1 MNWIYDPWPWY
12 IGGPLIAFVMLLL
25 LLSEK
30 KFGMSSNLRTIC
42 AAFGAGKSTPFFDYD
57 WKSQRWNIIVILG
70 AFVGGLIGAQFLS
83 TQTAV
88 DLTLMLSF
96 NSKGSIL
103 WTQVRHICQKD
114 CLGVLAGPTGSLY
127 RF

>member
-12 IGGPLIAFVMLLL
+12 IGGPLIALVMLLL

-70 AFVGGLIGAQFLS
+70 AFVVGLIGAQFLS

-88 DLTLMLSF
+88 DLHP
-96 NSKGSIL
+96 GVVIL
-103 WTQVRHICQKD
+103 CDAGHFCIWKTQKTTSA
-114 CLGVLAGPTGSLY
+114 LTSNWMTA
-127 RF
+127 